1 MHQKIGPFNLR
12 MPARLISI
20 YFSKMKKGK
29 EKERR
34 RRRLTQPP
42 AKSGAGVAGAC
53 GGHPAVLA

>member
-1 MHQKIGPFNLR
+1 MYRDFQPSMHQKIGPFNLR

-34 RRRLTQPP
+34 RRRLRVF
-42 AKSGAGVAGAC
+42 GW
-53 GGHPAVLA
+53 